1 MFTALIV
8 EPFGWVLK
16 LCYNLIGNYGLS
28 IIIFSVIAKLVTLP
42 FQMKSK
48 KSMMDM
54 QRLQPKLAEL
64 EKKYKDDKERYS
76 LEVQKLYKKEGV
88 SMFGGCLPMLI
99 MLPIM
104 IGLYSV
110 VRQPLTYIFDISPEQ
125 IQALADAFAAAGA
138 KITTQGGYMLQ
149 IDVAKNLAEYPD
161 IVASIA
167 PNLVNLDFNFL
178 GINLSEIPNFR
189 ASIKPFIVSEWLLWI
204 IPVLSGLTAW
214 LSNWFIRRSQG
225 KPMTEQAAATNGMMN
240 WMMPAMSVWI
250 AFMVPAGL
258 GLYWIVSNILSAVQE
273 PLLSAYYKKKAEK
286 KEEEVK

>member
-149 IDVAKNLAEYPD
+149 IDVAKNLAAYPD

-167 PNLVNLDFNFL
+167 PNLVDLDFNFL

-189 ASIKPFIVSEWLLWI
+189 ASIKPFIVREWLLWI

>member
-16 LCYNLIGNYGLS
+16 MCYNLIGNYGIS
-28 IIIFSVIAKLVTLP
+28 IIIFSIIAKLITLP

-48 KSMMDM
+48 KSMLDM
-54 QRLQPKLAEL
+54 QRIQPKLAEL

-125 IQALADAFAAAGA
+125 IQALGDAFAAAGA

-149 IDVAKNLAEYPD
+149 IDVAKNLSLFPD

-167 PNLVNLDFNFL
+167 PNLTGLDFTFL
-178 GINLSEIPNFR
+178 GINLSEIPNFKY
-189 ASIKPFIVSEWLLWI
+189 ITVLWV

-225 KPMTEQAAATNGMMN
+225 APMTEQAAATNGMMN

-250 AFMVPAGL
+250 AFMVPASL
-258 GLYWIVSNILSAVQE
+258 GLYWIISN
-273 PLLSAYYKKKAEK
+273 LLSAIQEPILTAYYKNKSGKKS
-286 KEEEVK
+286 KED

>member
-149 IDVAKNLAEYPD
+149 IDVAKNLAAYPD

-167 PNLVNLDFNFL
+167 PNLVDLDFTFL